1 MLNRFDDYPIH
12 QTPEPLAHAADS
24 SRNFY
29 DRYFFHGYTKTADLY
44 FAVAMGLY
52 PNRQVMDASLSV
64 VRGGRQHSLHASRRA
79 PLERS
84 ETRVGPIELDVEEPM
99 RVLRVRARADGDG
112 PSGELVFRA
121 RSEAL
126 EEPRTIRQ
134 HEGRVFMDST
144 RFTQFGTWSGEL
156 VVDGERIEVDAL
168 GCRDRSWG
176 VRPVGEPPGGAPNA
190 PGQVFF
196 LWAPFQFE
204 DTCLHMG
211 LFEDER
217 GLRWHG
223 HGVIAPTLDAAG
235 ESEEMRSIAHR
246 VRWRTGTRRSEG
258 ADLDWV
264 RADGRVETLALEPL
278 LTFQM
283 RGIGYLNPEWGH
295 GTWKGEEVSGSE
307 VWTLKDLDPLD
318 PRNLHVQQLCRARWG
333 EREGIGVMEQLAL
346 GPHAPY
352 GFRSLF
358 DGAGGASGA

>member
-12 QTPEPLAHAADS
+12 QTPEPLAHPAQI

-29 DRYFFHGYTKTADLY
+29 DRYFFHGYTRDADLY

-52 PNRQVMDASLSV
+52 PNRQVMDGSLSV

-84 ETRVGPIELDVEEPM
+84 ETRVGPLEIEVEEPM
-99 RVLRVRARADGDG
+99 RTLRVRARATDGA
-112 PSGELVFRA
+112 PAGELVFRA

-126 EEPRTIRQ
+126 EEPRTVIQ
-134 HEGRVFMDST
+134 QEGRVFMDST
-144 RFTQFGTWSGEL
+144 RFTQFGSWTGEL
-156 VVDGERIEVDAL
+156 VVDGERIAVDAL

-176 VRPVGEPPGGAPNA
+176 VRPVGEPPGGAPTP
-190 PGQVFF
+190 PGQIFF

-204 DTCLHMG
+204 DTCLHLG
-211 LFEDER
+211 LFENER
-217 GLRWHG
+217 GLPWHAY
-223 HGVIAPTLDAAG
+223 GVIAPTLQAG
-235 ESEEMRSIAHR
+235 GEPEPVRSVVHR
-246 VRWRTGTRRSEG
+246 VRWQPGTRRSEG
-258 ADLDWV
+258 AELDWV
-264 RADGRVETLALEPL
+264 RADGHTETLRLEPL

-283 RGIGYLNPEWGH
+283 RGLGYLNPEWGH
-295 GTWKGEEVSGSE
+295 GAWKGEDVSGSE

-333 EREGIGVMEQLAL
+333 DREGIGVMEQMVI
-346 GPHAPY
+346 GPYAPY

-358 DGAGGASGA
+358 DGAGGGSQ